1 MKQRLALATAL
12 LGDPRVLVLDEP
24 ANGLDPEGIA
34 WLRAFLRGFARQG
47 RTVLVSSHLLAE
59 VEQGVDHLVVID
71 GGRCVYQGALEQLR
85 GAGRARVLVRCPD
98 PVRLAQALAAAGV
111 VEIDTLPDGRL
122 GRRRGGRGAR
132 RRRRAR
138 GGCGRARPGGGAGGP
153 GADVPAARVRGAVSD
168 DACCTSRAAR
178 ARSSRLRAEWRRVAS
193 TRLWWGLLIP
203 VVALALLV
211 NLFGGLLGDELGDGG
226 GFPVLPASVAFTLT
240 LTVVFAAVYGT
251 VAAAGEFRH
260 RTVTTAYL
268 TAGGRGRVLVGK
280 LVAGACVGALY
291 AVVAVLVGVAAG
303 VLGQGAGPV
312 PGAEALAGVAAV
324 GVTVAALWGVLGAA
338 LGILLANQV
347 GALVALLVYLQIG
360 ELVLAAVLNN
370 SGSPALARLTP
381 YLPGNAGDVA
391 IYDFPA
397 RALAGP
403 GFADQLVEELAGVTA
418 PPPWWGA
425 LSVLAGWAAL
435 AAVIAWTVGD
445 RRDVT

>member
-1 MKQRLALATAL
+1 VTAL
-12 LGDPRVLVLDEP
+12 V
-24 ANGLDPEGIA
+24 
-34 WLRAFLRGFARQG
+34 
-47 RTVLVSSHLLAE
+47 
-59 VEQGVDHLVVID
+59 
-71 GGRCVYQGALEQLR
+71 
-85 GAGRARVLVRCPD
+85 
-98 PVRLAQALAAAGV
+98 PV
-111 VEIDTLPDGRL
+111 
-122 GRRRGGRGAR
+122 
-132 RRRRAR
+132 
-138 GGCGRARPGGGAGGP
+138 
-153 GADVPAARVRGAVSD
+153 
-168 DACCTSRAAR
+168 
-178 ARSSRLRAEWRRVAS
+178 LRAEWRRTAS

-203 VVALALLV
+203 VAALALLV
-211 NLFGGLLGDELGDGG
+211 NLFGGLLGDELGGTGG

-240 LTVVFAAVYGT
+240 LTVVFAAVHGT

-291 AVVAVLVGVAAG
+291 AVVAVLVGIAAG

-312 PGAEALAGVAAV
+312 PGAEVLAGVAAV

-338 LGILLANQV
+338 LGILFANQV

-435 AAVIAWTVGD
+435 AAVIAWTAGD